1 MSNTERIS
9 LKEKIGYSLGDV
21 AANLIFQT
29 LMTFLAF
36 FYTDVYKIP
45 PSSASAIIFAGGMV
59 GALFTPVM
67 GIIADR
73 TKTRWGKFRPWILWT
88 AVPFGIIAIL
98 TFSTPDFSTEG
109 KIAYAMI
116 TYILL
121 VIVYAA
127 NNLPYSALSGVITG
141 NMADRNSISSFRF
154 TGVMIAQFVVQ
165 VILLPLVF
173 ILGDG
178 DRAAG
183 FEIVIGIFAGIGV
196 LFFLITFLTTKE
208 RIVPS
213 KEQTSSL
220 KQDIKDLAKNK
231 PWIIMLI
238 LTTFIFITLA
248 LKSGVYVYYFENY
261 LSQAHLSAFLTDIG
275 FNGLINNVDRFF
287 ENMGAVGFHWPNDA
301 STSGFSLFNAVG
313 IIMMLGGIAISKSLA
328 DKYGKRDV
336 FMVGLIG
343 AMITQFL
350 FLFLS
355 PYDIGWV
362 YLLQILHGFS
372 YGLTIP
378 LLWAMI
384 ADVADYSEWKNN
396 RRATGI
402 VFSAMTFGLK
412 VGMSLGG
419 AILAGLLAL
428 FGYNEQLTV
437 QPDIAI
443 QGIKLT
449 MSVFPALTFL
459 VGVVSLFFYEINKS
473 MEVRIEQ
480 DLLARRNKEKA
491 GPPGPA

>member
-1 MSNTERIS
+1 MSTTERIS
-9 LKEKIGYSLGDV
+9 LKEKIGYSLGDL

-59 GALFTPVM
+59 GAFFTPVM
-67 GIIADR
+67 GMIADR

-88 AVPFGIIAIL
+88 SVPFGVIAIL
-98 TFSTPDFSTEG
+98 AFSTPDFSTGG

-127 NNLPYSALSGVITG
+127 NNLPYSSLSGVITG
-141 NMADRNSISSFRF
+141 NMSDRNSISSYRF

-165 VILLPLVF
+165 VVLLPLVF
-173 ILGDG
+173 IVGDG

-183 FEIVIGIFAGIGV
+183 FEIVMGFFAVIGIV
-196 LFFLITFLTTKE
+196 FFLITFFTTRE

-213 KEQTSSL
+213 KEQTSSV
-220 KQDIKDLAKNK
+220 KQDLSDLFHNR
-231 PWIIMLI
+231 PWIMMLI
-238 LTTFIFITLA
+238 LTTFIFITMA

-261 LSQAHLSAFLTDIG
+261 LDQTALATFLTDVG
-275 FNGLINNVDRFF
+275 FNGFINSVDSMF
-287 ENMGAVGFHWPNDA
+287 ESMGFVGFHWPNDA
-301 STSGFSLFNAVG
+301 PTSGFSLFNAVA
-313 IIMMLGGIAISKSLA
+313 ILMMLIGIAFSKGLA

-336 FMVGLIG
+336 FIVGLSG
-343 AMITQFL
+343 ALITQFL
-350 FLFLS
+350 FLFLA
-355 PYDIGWV
+355 PDAIGAV
-362 YLLQILHGFS
+362 YVLQLFHGFF

-396 RRATGI
+396 RRATAI
-402 VFSAMTFGLK
+402 VFSAMAFGLK
-412 VGMSLGG
+412 VGMSMGG

-428 FGYNEQLTV
+428 FGYNEQAV
-437 QPDIAI
+437 IQPDTAI
-443 QGIKLT
+443 QGIKLS

-459 VGVVSLFFYEINKS
+459 VGLVSLIFYNIDKS
-473 MEVRIEQ
+473 MEVRIEKE
-480 DLLARRNKEKA
+480 LLERRGSSVTEE
-491 GPPGPA
+491 

>member
-9 LKEKIGYSLGDV
+9 LKEKIGYSLGDL

-59 GALFTPVM
+59 GAFFTPLM

-73 TKTRWGKFRPWILWT
+73 TKTRWGKFRPWVLWT
-88 AVPFGIIAIL
+88 AIPFGIIAIL

-196 LFFLITFLTTKE
+196 LFFLITFFTTKE

-213 KEQTSSL
+213 MEQTTTL
-220 KQDIKDLAKNK
+220 KQDIKDLVKNK

-287 ENMGAVGFHWPNDA
+287 ENMGAVGFRWPNDA
-301 STSGFSLFNAVG
+301 PTSGFSLFNAVG
-313 IIMMLGGIAISKSLA
+313 IIMMLVGIALSKSLA

-343 AMITQFL
+343 AMISQFL

-355 PYDIGWV
+355 PYAIGLV
-362 YLLQILHGFS
+362 YLLQIFHGFS

-396 RRATGI
+396 RRATAI
-402 VFSAMTFGLK
+402 VFSAMAFGLK

-419 AILAGLLAL
+419 TILAGLLAL
-428 FGYNEQLTV
+428 FGYNEQLDV

-480 DLLARRNKEKA
+480 DLLARRNKGKEENKEE
-491 GPPGPA
+491 